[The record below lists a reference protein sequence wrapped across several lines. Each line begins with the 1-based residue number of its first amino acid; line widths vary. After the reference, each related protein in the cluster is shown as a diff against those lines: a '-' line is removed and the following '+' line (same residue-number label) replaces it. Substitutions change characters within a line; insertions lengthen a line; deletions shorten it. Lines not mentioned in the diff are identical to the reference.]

1 MFRTLVGPVSLLALL
16 MAGLYTVSA
25 QDNAYKPA
33 PIPRETA
40 EPPGAAPSPLVVP
53 PGPSPVPAPSVEQM
67 LQRLAQIKE
76 QRRQLEQQEKELVD
90 QLRTAIKQQTDKLK
104 ALGYELVPQPD
115 GRLQPP
121 ADPIPQ
127 PAAPANPA
135 IPPPV
140 APTPGG
146 RLG

>member
-67 LQRLAQIKE
+67 LQRLAQPAKVKSVKIGQTVTVERAKISDWMYIE
-76 QRRQLEQQEKELVD
+76 NRKLVGGYT
-90 QLRTAIKQQTDKLK
+90 LRALRETLPPDERANFDKS
-104 ALGYELVPQPD
+104 VPFVID
-115 GRLQPP
+115 
-121 ADPIPQ
+121 
-127 PAAPANPA
+127 
-135 IPPPV
+135 
-140 APTPGG
+140 
-146 RLG
+146 